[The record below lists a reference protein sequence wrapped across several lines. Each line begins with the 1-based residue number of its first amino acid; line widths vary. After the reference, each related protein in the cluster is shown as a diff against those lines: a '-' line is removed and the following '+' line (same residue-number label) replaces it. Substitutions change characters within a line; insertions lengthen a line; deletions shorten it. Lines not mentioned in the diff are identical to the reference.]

1 MREVSAAWKAAQ
13 KQNFLP
19 ESFVEITLNVGDP
32 DSQADARTSDNGQ
45 MSFSRSS
52 ALADGTDRTPK
63 QYALLERNLWLL
75 DGAKKILTPTGP
87 YDNEGYIGTALSND
101 YGVFDG
107 VIPSI
112 TISFSKVFTELIPGI
127 TITWGT
133 AHEEYAK
140 KFRITAS
147 ANGTQTYQ
155 GEFMNGGE
163 LTSVATA
170 DIDHYDKI
178 VIEILE
184 WCLPGRR
191 ARIESILIGIEKT
204 YTKKELMSYEHSMLV
219 DPLSASLP
227 KSEIVFVVKNLDG
240 EYNPDNPRGAE
251 KYLMERQAIAVR
263 YGYKLDGVV
272 EWIEAGTFFM
282 SEWETPQNGI
292 TATFTAR
299 DSLEYMTDLYTS
311 TSSGTLMAIA
321 TAALNQAGL
330 PVLPD
335 GSNRWILDSSLSGI
349 TAASGADL
357 SEYTIQEVLQM
368 VANAACCVFYQD
380 RDGIIRIE
388 PLATGETDYE
398 INRFNS
404 YENSEMELTKQ
415 LKAVDINDGM
425 YVHTVGKVG
434 ETQRI
439 NNPLISSAQAATVAQ
454 WVANYLVNRKILS
467 GEFRT
472 DPRIDTLDRV
482 INQNRFAEN
491 IVLVTEVQFTYN
503 GAFKGTYEGR
513 AGV

>member
-1 MREVSAAWKAAQ
+1 MREVSAAWKDAQ
-13 KQNFLP
+13 KKNFVP

-32 DSQADARTSDNGQ
+32 DSQADASPSSNGE
-45 MSFSRSS
+45 MAFSNTA
-52 ALADGTDRTPK
+52 ALADSTDRSPTK
-63 QYALLERNLWLL
+63 YALLERNVWLL
-75 DGAKKILTPTGP
+75 NGASKILSPDGP
-87 YDNEGYIGTALSND
+87 YDNEGYIGTVLSND
-101 YGVFDG
+101 LGVFDG
-107 VIPSI
+107 VIPTI
-112 TISFSKVFTELIPGI
+112 TISFSKVFTELIPGLS
-127 TITWGT
+127 ITWAT
-133 AHEEYAK
+133 AYGEYAK

-147 ANGTQTYQ
+147 ANGSQTYQ
-155 GEFMNGGE
+155 GVFENSGDM
-163 LTSVATA
+163 TSVAAA
-170 DIDHYDKI
+170 DINHYDKI

-191 ARIESILIGIEKT
+191 ARIESILIGIEKI
-204 YTKKELMSYEHSMLV
+204 YTKKELMSYQHSMLV

-251 KYLMERQAIAVR
+251 KYLMERQAITAR
-263 YGYKLDGVV
+263 YGYKLNGET
-272 EWIEAGTFFM
+272 EWIEAGTFYM

-299 DSLEYMTDLYTS
+299 DSLEYMTDLYTGP
-311 TSSGTLMAIA
+311 SSGTLMGIA
-321 TAALNQAGL
+321 SAALVQAGL

-335 GSNRWILDSSLSGI
+335 GSNRWSLDSSLSDI

-357 SEYTIQEVLQM
+357 SKYTIQEVLQM

-380 RDGIIRIE
+380 RNGIVHIE
-388 PLATGETDYE
+388 PLPSGETDYE

-415 LKAVDINDGM
+415 LKSVDINDGM

-439 NNPLISSAQAATVAQ
+439 NNPLISSNRAAAVAQ

-467 GEFRT
+467 GEFRS
-472 DPRIDTLDRV
+472 DPRIDALDRV

-503 GAFKGTYEGR
+503 GAFKGSYEGR